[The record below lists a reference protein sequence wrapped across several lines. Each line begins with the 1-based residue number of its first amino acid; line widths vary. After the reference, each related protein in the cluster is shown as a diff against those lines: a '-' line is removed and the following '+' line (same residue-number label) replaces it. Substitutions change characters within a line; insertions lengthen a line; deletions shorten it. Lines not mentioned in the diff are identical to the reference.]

1 MKVAI
6 IDIIRVLDQTKRGL
20 SGAKKLE
27 ALFNE
32 QQRELAP
39 LIQQVKS
46 KRDPKIEKTIETKAK
61 EHEQAREKMR
71 VELREAL
78 LAQARKLMDEVARE
92 QGVDFVLARPQAMM
106 WAKPEL
112 DITGAVI
119 KALDALP
126 E

>member
-20 SGAKKLE
+20 AGAKQLE
-27 ALFNE
+27 GLFNE

-39 LIQQVKS
+39 LIQQVKN
-46 KRDPKIEKTIETKAK
+46 KRDPKIEKQLETRAK

-78 LAQARKLMDEVARE
+78 LQQARAVMDEVAKK

-112 DITGAVI
+112 DITDAVVV
-119 KALDALP
+119 ALDALP
-126 E
+126 A